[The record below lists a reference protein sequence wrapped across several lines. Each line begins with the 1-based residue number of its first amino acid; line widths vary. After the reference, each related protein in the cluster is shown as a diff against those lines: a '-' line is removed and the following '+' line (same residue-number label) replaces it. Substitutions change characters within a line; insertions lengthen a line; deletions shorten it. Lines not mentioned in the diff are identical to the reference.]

1 MVAVHTCQGISVHHC
16 MQVHHRTGTWNMIY
30 DNLLKLKDDL
40 GKKALR
46 DPRTADELLV
56 RKNYERVMNIL
67 WKRYNFGMAEAE
79 DFVARE
85 NEEHSK
91 AHAEEVGDDM
101 EEYRWGDFRDE
112 IVAVN
117 FRRQ

>member
-1 MVAVHTCQGISVHHC
+1 M
-16 MQVHHRTGTWNMIY
+16 
-30 DNLLKLKDDL
+30 K
-40 GKKALR
+40 
-46 DPRTADELLV
+46 
-56 RKNYERVMNIL
+56 IL

-79 DFVARE
+79 HLIAKE

-112 IVAVN
+112 IAAVKR
-117 FRRQ
+117 F